1 MEQFIDIMII
11 ILKICKLMWAILSGI
26 EGNIVA
32 YEAVLADIKRQR
44 VKIEELY
51 ILGDIVAANPDSE
64 KVIRRIQN
72 PLPVELEP
80 QVCVGWW
87 EEQCFALHGLG
98 STAEPTELID
108 RFLIQSLMGETPKTA
123 LYRFGKETAKL
134 LWDSV
139 SRETVQWLRNCHFGF
154 FELDCLLIHGS
165 TVSVSDELTPE
176 IPPWQMLDRLQR
188 IQANHLFC
196 GRSGQ
201 VFEYQLQ
208 AGSVNS
214 SVMTLESKQ
223 PVQTITAPKR
233 RVVGVGN
240 VGRELGKATYTLY
253 SPYSDR
259 LEFKTVYY
267 GSKKGFGN

>member
-1 MEQFIDIMII
+1 
-11 ILKICKLMWAILSGI
+11 MWAILSGV
-26 EGNIVA
+26 EGNIAA

-44 VKIEELY
+44 VPVEALY

-64 KVIRRIQN
+64 KVIKRIQN
-72 PLPVELEP
+72 PLPGELEP
-80 QVCVGWW
+80 QVCIGWW
-87 EEQCFALHGLG
+87 EEQCFALHVVG

-108 RFLIQSLMGETPKTA
+108 RF
-123 LYRFGKETAKL
+123 GKKTAKL

-176 IPPWQMLDRLQR
+176 TPPWQMLDRLQR
-188 IQANHLFC
+188 VQANHLFC

-208 AGSVNS
+208 GGSVNS
-214 SVMTLESKQ
+214 SVVTLDRQQ

-240 VGRELGKATYTLY
+240 VGREPGKATYTLY
-253 SPYSDR
+253 NPYTDR

>member
-1 MEQFIDIMII
+1 
-11 ILKICKLMWAILSGI
+11 MWAILSGI
-26 EGNIVA
+26 EGNLVA
-32 YEAVLADIKRQR
+32 YEVVLADIKRQR
-44 VKIEELY
+44 VNVEELY
-51 ILGDIVAANPDSE
+51 ILGDLVAANPDSE
-64 KVIRRIQN
+64 KVIKRIQN
-72 PLPVELEP
+72 PRSGELQP
-80 QVCVGWW
+80 QVCIGWW

-108 RFLIQSLMGETPKTA
+108 
-123 LYRFGKETAKL
+123 RFGKETAKL

-165 TVSVSDELTPE
+165 TVGVSDELNPE
-176 IPPWQMLDRLQR
+176 TQPWQMLDRLQR
-188 IQANHLFC
+188 VQANHLFC

-208 AGSVNS
+208 GGSVNS
-214 SVMTLESKQ
+214 SVMTLDNRQ

-240 VGRELGKATYTLY
+240 VGKESGKATYTLY
-253 SPYSDR
+253 SPESDR

-267 GSKKGFGN
+267 DNCLV

>member
-1 MEQFIDIMII
+1 
-11 ILKICKLMWAILSGI
+11 MWAILSGI
-26 EGNIVA
+26 EGNLAA
-32 YEAVLADIKRQR
+32 YEAVLTDIKRQK
-44 VKIEELY
+44 VNLNVEELY
-51 ILGDIVAANPDSE
+51 ILGDLVAVNPDSE
-64 KVIRRIQN
+64 KVIKRIQN
-72 PLPVELEP
+72 PLPGELEP
-80 QVCVGWW
+80 QVCIGWW

-108 RFLIQSLMGETPKTA
+108 
-123 LYRFGKETAKL
+123 RFGKETAKL

-165 TVSVSDELTPE
+165 TVDVSDELTPE
-176 IPPWQMLDRLQR
+176 TQPWEMLDRLQR
-188 IQANHLFC
+188 VQANHLFC

-208 AGSVNS
+208 GGSVNS
-214 SVMTLESKQ
+214 SVMTLDNQQSI
-223 PVQTITAPKR
+223 QTITAPQR
-233 RVVGVGN
+233 TVIGVGN

-253 SPYSDR
+253 SPESDR

-267 GSKKGFGN
+267 GN

>member
-1 MEQFIDIMII
+1 
-11 ILKICKLMWAILSGI
+11 MWAILSGI
-26 EGNIVA
+26 EGNIAA

-44 VKIEELY
+44 VKVEALY

-64 KVIRRIQN
+64 KVIKRIQN
-72 PLPVELEP
+72 PLPGELAP

-87 EEQCFALHGLG
+87 EEQCFTLYGVG

-108 RFLIQSLMGETPKTA
+108 RF
-123 LYRFGKETAKL
+123 GKETARL

-139 SRETVQWLRNCHFGF
+139 SQETVHWLRNCHFGF
-154 FELDCLLIHGS
+154 FEFDCLLIHGS
-165 TVSVSDELTPE
+165 IVSVSDELTPE
-176 IPPWQMLDRLQR
+176 TLPWQMLDRLQR
-188 IQANHLFC
+188 VQANQLFC

-201 VFEYQLQ
+201 IFEYELQ

-214 SVMTLESKQ
+214 SVLTLDQSH
-223 PVQTITAPKR
+223 PVQTVTAPKR

-240 VGRELGKATYTLY
+240 VGREAGKATYTLY

-259 LEFKTVYY
+259 LEFKTVNY
-267 GSKKGFGN
+267 GIKKGFGH

>member
-1 MEQFIDIMII
+1 
-11 ILKICKLMWAILSGI
+11 MWAILSGI
-26 EGNIVA
+26 EGNITA

-44 VKIEELY
+44 VEVEALY
-51 ILGDIVAANPDSE
+51 ILGDMVAANPNSE
-64 KVIRRIQN
+64 KVIKRIQN
-72 PLPVELEP
+72 PLPGELEP
-80 QVCVGWW
+80 NVCVGWW

-108 RFLIQSLMGETPKTA
+108 RF
-123 LYRFGKETAKL
+123 GKETAKL

-139 SRETVQWLRNCHFGF
+139 SRESLQWLRNCNFGF

-165 TVSVSDELTPE
+165 SVDVSDELTPE
-176 IPPWQMLDRLQR
+176 TPPWQMLDRLQKV
-188 IQANHLFC
+188 QANYLFC

-223 PVQTITAPKR
+223 PVQTITATKR

-259 LEFKTVYY
+259 LEFKTVSYDSMI
-267 GSKKGFGN
+267 SKS

>member
-1 MEQFIDIMII
+1 
-11 ILKICKLMWAILSGI
+11 MWAILSGI
-26 EGNIVA
+26 EGNIAA

-44 VKIEELY
+44 VKVEELY
-51 ILGDIVAANPDSE
+51 ILGDIVAANLDSDT
-64 KVIRRIQN
+64 VIKRIQN
-72 PLPVELEP
+72 PLPGELEP

-98 STAEPTELID
+98 STAEPTELI
-108 RFLIQSLMGETPKTA
+108 A
-123 LYRFGKETAKL
+123 RFGKEIAKL

-176 IPPWQMLDRLQR
+176 TPPWQMLDRLQR
-188 IQANHLFC
+188 VQANHLFC

-208 AGSVNS
+208 GGSVNS
-214 SVMTLESKQ
+214 SVMTLDNRQ
-223 PVQTITAPKR
+223 PVQTITAPQR
-233 RVVGVGN
+233 RVIGVGN
-240 VGRELGKATYTLY
+240 VGRKPGKATYTLY
-253 SPYSDR
+253 SPKSDLAFGEALRAR

-267 GSKKGFGN
+267 GNNKGFGR

>member
-1 MEQFIDIMII
+1 
-11 ILKICKLMWAILSGI
+11 MWAILSGI
-26 EGNIVA
+26 EGNIAA

-44 VKIEELY
+44 FKVEVLY
-51 ILGDIVAANPDSE
+51 VLGDIVAANQDSE
-64 KVIRRIQN
+64 QVIKRIQN
-72 PLPVELEP
+72 PLPGELEP

-87 EEQCFALHGLG
+87 EEQCFTLHGLG
-98 STAEPTELID
+98 STPEPTELI
-108 RFLIQSLMGETPKTA
+108 E
-123 LYRFGKETAKL
+123 RFGKETAKL

-176 IPPWQMLDRLQR
+176 TAPWKMLDRLQR
-188 IQANHLFC
+188 VQANHLFC

-208 AGSVNS
+208 GGSVNS
-214 SVMTLESKQ
+214 SVMTLDSQQ
-223 PVQTITAPKR
+223 PVETITAPKR

-240 VGRELGKATYTLY
+240 VGKEPGKATYTLY
-253 SPYSDR
+253 SPNSDF
-259 LEFKTVYY
+259 LEFKTVFY
-267 GSKKGFGN
+267 GHKKVTGN

>member
-1 MEQFIDIMII
+1 
-11 ILKICKLMWAILSGI
+11 MWAILSGI
-26 EGNIVA
+26 EGNLVA

-44 VKIEELY
+44 IPVEALY
-51 ILGDIVAANPDSE
+51 ILGDIIAANPDSE
-64 KVIRRIQN
+64 KVIKRIQN
-72 PLPVELEP
+72 PLAGELEP

-87 EEQCFALHGLG
+87 EEQCFDLHGLG

-108 RFLIQSLMGETPKTA
+108 RSLDERSLAPFGDA
-123 LYRFGKETAKL
+123 GSHRFGKETAKL

-139 SRETVQWLRNCHFGF
+139 SRETVGWLRNCHFGF

-176 IPPWQMLDRLQR
+176 VQPWQMLDRLQR
-188 IQANHLFC
+188 VQANHLFC

>member
-1 MEQFIDIMII
+1 
-11 ILKICKLMWAILSGI
+11 MWAILSGI
-26 EGNIVA
+26 EGNIAA
-32 YEAVLADIKRQR
+32 YKAVLADIKRQR
-44 VKIEELY
+44 IPVEALY

-64 KVIRRIQN
+64 KVIKRIQN
-72 PLPVELEP
+72 PLPGELEP

-108 RFLIQSLMGETPKTA
+108 RF
-123 LYRFGKETAKL
+123 GKETAKL

-139 SRETVQWLRNCHFGF
+139 SRKTVQWLRNCHFGF

-165 TVSVSDELTPE
+165 SVSVSDELTPE
-176 IPPWQMLDRLQR
+176 TPPWQMLDRLQR
-188 IQANHLFC
+188 VQANHLFC

-208 AGSVNS
+208 GGSVNS
-214 SVMTLESKQ
+214 SVMTLDNRQ
-223 PVQTITAPKR
+223 PVQTITAPQR
-233 RVVGVGN
+233 RVIGVGN
-240 VGRELGKATYTLY
+240 VGRKPGKATYTLY
-253 SPYSDR
+253 SPKSDLAFGEALRAR

-267 GSKKGFGN
+267 GNNKGFGR

>member
-1 MEQFIDIMII
+1 
-11 ILKICKLMWAILSGI
+11 MWAILSGI
-26 EGNIVA
+26 EGNIAA

-44 VKIEELY
+44 VKVEELY
-51 ILGDIVAANPDSE
+51 ILGDIVAANLDSE

-98 STAEPTELID
+98 STAEPTELIAP
-108 RFLIQSLMGETPKTA
+108 RSGSLRD
-123 LYRFGKETAKL
+123 RFGKETAKL

-139 SRETVQWLRNCHFGF
+139 SRETVGWLRNCHFGF

-176 IPPWQMLDRLQR
+176 TPPWQMLDRLQR
-188 IQANHLFC
+188 VQANHLFC

-214 SVMTLESKQ
+214 SVTTLESKQ

-240 VGRELGKATYTLY
+240 VGKEPGKATYTLY
-253 SPYSDR
+253 SPKSDR

-267 GSKKGFGN
+267 SSRKGFSTTI

>member
-1 MEQFIDIMII
+1 
-11 ILKICKLMWAILSGI
+11 MWAILSGI

-32 YEAVLADIKRQR
+32 YEAVLADLKRQR
-44 VKIEELY
+44 VQVEALY

-64 KVIRRIQN
+64 TVIKRIQN
-72 PLPVELEP
+72 PLLGELEP

-87 EEQCFALHGLG
+87 EEQCFALHALG
-98 STAEPTELID
+98 STSEPTELID
-108 RFLIQSLMGETPKTA
+108 RF
-123 LYRFGKETAKL
+123 GKETAKV

-139 SRETVQWLRNCHFGF
+139 SRETVGWLRNCHFGF
-154 FELDCLLIHGS
+154 FELDCLLIHRS
-165 TVSVSDELTPE
+165 TVSVSDELTSE
-176 IPPWQMLDRLQR
+176 TPPWQMLDRLQR
-188 IQANHLFC
+188 VQANHLFC

-214 SVMTLESKQ
+214 SVTTLESKQ
-223 PVQTITAPKR
+223 PVQTITAPTR

-240 VGRELGKATYTLY
+240 VGREPGKATYTIY

>member
-1 MEQFIDIMII
+1 
-11 ILKICKLMWAILSGI
+11 MWAILSGI
-26 EGNIVA
+26 EGNIAA
-32 YEAVLADIKRQR
+32 YEAVLTDIKRQQ
-44 VKIEELY
+44 VTVEEIY

-64 KVIRRIQN
+64 KVIQRIQN
-72 PLPVELEP
+72 PLPGELQP

-98 STAEPTELID
+98 SMVEPTELID
-108 RFLIQSLMGETPKTA
+108 
-123 LYRFGKETAKL
+123 RFGKETAKL

-139 SRETVQWLRNCHFGF
+139 SRETVGWLRNCHFGF

-165 TVSVSDELTPE
+165 TVSVSDELTPKTL
-176 IPPWQMLDRLQR
+176 PWQMLDRLQR
-188 IQANHLFC
+188 VQANHLFC

-208 AGSVNS
+208 GGSVNS
-214 SVMTLESKQ
+214 SVMTLDRQQ
-223 PVQTITAPKR
+223 PVQTITTSKR

-240 VGRELGKATYTLY
+240 VGREAGRATYTFY
-253 SPYSDR
+253 SPESDR

-267 GSKKGFGN
+267 GNPNSG

>member
-1 MEQFIDIMII
+1 
-11 ILKICKLMWAILSGI
+11 
-26 EGNIVA
+26 
-32 YEAVLADIKRQR
+32 
-44 VKIEELY
+44 
-51 ILGDIVAANPDSE
+51 
-64 KVIRRIQN
+64 
-72 PLPVELEP
+72 
-80 QVCVGWW
+80 
-87 EEQCFALHGLG
+87 
-98 STAEPTELID
+98 
-108 RFLIQSLMGETPKTA
+108 MGETPKTA

-176 IPPWQMLDRLQR
+176 TPPWQMLDRLQR
-188 IQANHLFC
+188 VQANHLFC

-240 VGRELGKATYTLY
+240 VGRETGKATYTLY
-253 SPYSDR
+253 SPKSDR

>member
-1 MEQFIDIMII
+1 
-11 ILKICKLMWAILSGI
+11 MWAILSGI
-26 EGNIVA
+26 EGNIEA
-32 YEAVLADIKRQR
+32 YEAVLTDIKRQQ
-44 VKIEELY
+44 VTVEEIY

-64 KVIRRIQN
+64 KVIQRIQN
-72 PLPVELEP
+72 PLPGELQP

-98 STAEPTELID
+98 SMVEPTELID
-108 RFLIQSLMGETPKTA
+108 
-123 LYRFGKETAKL
+123 RFGKETAKL

-139 SRETVQWLRNCHFGF
+139 SRETVGWLRNCHFGF

-165 TVSVSDELTPE
+165 TVSVSDELTPKTL
-176 IPPWQMLDRLQR
+176 PWQMLDRLQR
-188 IQANHLFC
+188 VQANHLFC

-208 AGSVNS
+208 GGSVNS
-214 SVMTLESKQ
+214 SVMTLDRQQ
-223 PVQTITAPKR
+223 PVQTITTSKR

-240 VGRELGKATYTLY
+240 VGREAGRATYTFY
-253 SPYSDR
+253 SPESDR

-267 GSKKGFGN
+267 GNPNSG